1 MSPDS
6 LPQSKTQPTAPTD
19 PLVRPFRG
27 IRPAPGRAAEVAAP
41 PYDVLSTEEARAKAF
56 NKPWSFLRISKAEIE
71 FPPGFD
77 PYAEE
82 VYTQAAQNFHN
93 MLLAGVLV
101 REAKPC
107 YYAYRLAAQ
116 DHVQTGV
123 VVAASVAGYEAGRI
137 RRHELTRPDKEDDR
151 VRQIETVD
159 AQTGPALL
167 AHRPIAALKAV
178 LAEATAQPSMGAF
191 IADDGVGHALWVIDR
206 PEWIAAID
214 RGFAEAETLYIAD
227 GHHRTAAAARVAGA
241 RRAANPHHRGD
252 ESYSRFLAVA
262 FASDEMRIL
271 DYNRVVRDL
280 AGMTPEL
287 FLTRLETEFVIERD
301 VMAVRPERP
310 RTFGMY
316 LSGTWYRLSLRR
328 PVDPAAAPADRLD
341 VSLLADRLLG
351 PLLGIS
357 DPRRDRRID
366 FVGGVRGLKELEK
379 RVNSDEMAVAFALYP
394 TSLDD
399 LFSVADAGAIM
410 PPKSTWFE
418 PKLADGLISY
428 PLD

>member
-6 LPQSKTQPTAPTD
+6 LPRPKIMSTGSQE
-19 PLVRPFRG
+19 PLVQPFCG

-71 FPPGFD
+71 FPSGFD

-101 REAKPC
+101 REAKPV
-107 YYAYRLAAQ
+107 YYAYRLAAK

-123 VVAASVAGYEAGRI
+123 VVAASVAAYEAGRI
-137 RRHELTRPDKEDDR
+137 RRHELTRPEKEDDR
-151 VRQIETVD
+151 VRQIETVN

-167 AHRPIAALKAV
+167 AHRPVPALKAV
-178 LAEATAQPSMGAF
+178 LAEVTAQPSIGAF
-191 IADDGVGHALWVIDR
+191 MAEDQVAHALWVIDR

-214 RGFAEAETLYIAD
+214 HSFGGLGTLYIAD
-227 GHHRTAAAARVAGA
+227 GHHRTAAAARVAKT
-241 RRAANPHHRGD
+241 RRAANSVHRGD
-252 ESYSRFLAVA
+252 EAYNRFLAVA
-262 FASDEMRIL
+262 FPSDEMRIL

-280 AGMTPEL
+280 AGMTAEA
-287 FLTRLETEFVIERD
+287 FLARLETEFTIERETS
-301 VMAVRPERP
+301 AVRPDRP
-310 RTFGMY
+310 RSFGMY
-316 LSGTWYRLSLRR
+316 LSGIWYRLTLRR
-328 PVDPAAAPADRLD
+328 PPDAGLAPADRLD

-351 PLLGIS
+351 PVLGIT
-357 DPRRDRRID
+357 DPRRDSRID
-366 FVGGVRGLKELEK
+366 FVGGIRGLKELEK
-379 RVNSDEMAVAFALYP
+379 RVDSGDMAVAFALHP

-399 LFSVADAGAIM
+399 LFMVADAEAIM

-418 PKLADGLISY
+418 PKLADGLVSY
-428 PLD
+428 PLA